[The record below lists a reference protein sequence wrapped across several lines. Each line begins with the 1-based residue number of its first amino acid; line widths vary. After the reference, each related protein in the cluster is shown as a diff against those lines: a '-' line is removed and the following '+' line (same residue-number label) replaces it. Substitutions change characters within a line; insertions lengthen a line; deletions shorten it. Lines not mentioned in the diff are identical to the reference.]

1 MMIPIEWS
9 WMGEECFEEMRMQSS
24 KFKAKPDELLNDQSR
39 NYLNPSEDWKVGQQ
53 QIPSVLINTVTDL
66 ESQETEFNLI
76 QLTLR
81 SEGPLLLESVL
92 YSSSWSVFGH
102 FSWAWLQSHFSIQ
115 LQYTPLT
122 QPALDHSHHR
132 LSFEI
137 RPKHRSTT
145 TPQTSLFVL
154 FESLVCVF
162 FFFFNHHT
170 PVFLHSRTSRHPPAP
185 QKKASI
191 NLRSWRWEDI
201 WAQAQCFPLLLCS
214 TKEFDHLPYN
224 THQYIIKK
232 KAHWNHPQELH
243 RSQPMIGTYHSL
255 THSPSIKPFE
265 NHRSK
270 GM

>member
-102 FSWAWLQSHFSIQ
+102 FPWAWLQSHFSIQ

-154 FESLVCVF
+154 FESLVCF
-162 FFFFNHHT
+162 FFFF
-170 PVFLHSRTSRHPPAP
+170 F
-185 QKKASI
+185 
-191 NLRSWRWEDI
+191 
-201 WAQAQCFPLLLCS
+201 
-214 TKEFDHLPYN
+214 
-224 THQYIIKK
+224 
-232 KAHWNHPQELH
+232 
-243 RSQPMIGTYHSL
+243 
-255 THSPSIKPFE
+255 
-265 NHRSK
+265 
-270 GM
+270 

>member
-154 FESLVCVF
+154 FESLVF
-162 FFFFNHHT
+162 FFFFFQS
-170 PVFLHSRTSRHPPAP
+170 PHPCLPSFTNLSP
-185 QKKASI
+185 PPCPPKKGI
-191 NLRSWRWEDI
+191 N
-201 WAQAQCFPLLLCS
+201 Q
-214 TKEFDHLPYN
+214 
-224 THQYIIKK
+224 
-232 KAHWNHPQELH
+232 
-243 RSQPMIGTYHSL
+243 
-255 THSPSIKPFE
+255 PSIMKMRRHLSTSSVLPSSTLL
-265 NHRSK
+265 NQRVWSSPL
-270 GM
+270 